1 MIKKTKNSFRDIHIS
16 WESFLLDPT
25 TRNEWRTETVAQQKS
40 NSQSIV
46 CSAQA
51 FNIRLLD

>member
-1 MIKKTKNSFRDIHIS
+1 MIKNSFRDIHIS